1 MAQDVA
7 YMQTRNAGFPS
18 AFTHPCAMAPKRQAA
33 ATSMPRRNPARNAE
47 TSSAPDQIRVTKPRV
62 RSNTVKPAAAS
73 ASRTRTSTRT
83 QRLSYVGMDSSD
95 DELSAAIENEDFDAA
110 SPQISKST
118 THRGARIGT
127 AAAPRS
133 SHTGAND
140 DSGPKATSTRRKPA
154 ASTRGSGPRKGRR
167 QTAKASPRRTGNRDS
182 SDEQDEGG
190 SADDFSCAKAT
201 PKASPAKSGRS
212 KHPLKEIE
220 PETDSTSSV
229 IPNWLN
235 PQIEHSIWVQ
245 IFQYAAVSGDE
256 QDTLDINWIL
266 RTARVC
272 RQFADPALTVLY
284 KCPPIRD
291 EIKAF
296 GLVELLE
303 KSPSL
308 TTVNYRARIEALHID
323 VRLVSLQGLT
333 SPLKLMQNLSRL
345 SEVLLVH
352 GYDQAPYR
360 LLKESIKWTYPPE
373 LFQAFEVSPT
383 AHVEAGDKTTITR
396 LRTWQWSSRL
406 MDKDWEASLTR
417 IKQVHQMPSFASLRK
432 VKYVNYHMPS
442 IRLDKDPSSNPE
454 LQMEDERSVA
464 LLADSISALE
474 NLEDLIFES
483 STIVG
488 SSLFALLPAK
498 LKRLELVNC
507 AEVIAD
513 DLGLFLVTKG
523 HQLESLVLHHNRSL
537 NLGFLTVLGSA
548 CPHLRELRMNL
559 QYFSLLETIDDTL
572 PSYDTLLLPEQV
584 PSWPASLQ
592 FVHLENLRHWSSD
605 ATDTKAAEAFLQSFI
620 DSARNLPDL
629 RHISIKAMLN
639 ISWRS
644 RSEFRRSW
652 QEKFEHIFL
661 RHSPDPE
668 PRFNLLRRPLPV
680 ESSSSL
686 TGTKRRPKK
695 THTEP
700 SRRSNRI
707 VPRTSSTSSLASS
720 ASKGLRGQQRKPQSY
735 LEPDSDEFDS
745 DGDFDMGVSAQGA
758 HEDGAN
764 ENTQG
769 SATDAPASDG
779 TFVQG
784 MCTVVD
790 ISIDNQ
796 KPREHQYS
804 MDDFLN
810 DERDFESD
818 GDWNGDMDF
827 E

>member
-1 MAQDVA
+1 
-7 YMQTRNAGFPS
+7 
-18 AFTHPCAMAPKRQAA
+18 
-33 ATSMPRRNPARNAE
+33 
-47 TSSAPDQIRVTKPRV
+47 
-62 RSNTVKPAAAS
+62 
-73 ASRTRTSTRT
+73 
-83 QRLSYVGMDSSD
+83 
-95 DELSAAIENEDFDAA
+95 
-110 SPQISKST
+110 
-118 THRGARIGT
+118 
-127 AAAPRS
+127 
-133 SHTGAND
+133 
-140 DSGPKATSTRRKPA
+140 
-154 ASTRGSGPRKGRR
+154 
-167 QTAKASPRRTGNRDS
+167 
-182 SDEQDEGG
+182 
-190 SADDFSCAKAT
+190 
-201 PKASPAKSGRS
+201 
-212 KHPLKEIE
+212 
-220 PETDSTSSV
+220 
-229 IPNWLN
+229 
-235 PQIEHSIWVQ
+235 
-245 IFQYAAVSGDE
+245 
-256 QDTLDINWIL
+256 
-266 RTARVC
+266 
-272 RQFADPALTVLY
+272 
-284 KCPPIRD
+284 
-291 EIKAF
+291 
-296 GLVELLE
+296 
-303 KSPSL
+303 
-308 TTVNYRARIEALHID
+308 
-323 VRLVSLQGLT
+323 
-333 SPLKLMQNLSRL
+333 
-345 SEVLLVH
+345 
-352 GYDQAPYR
+352 
-360 LLKESIKWTYPPE
+360 
-373 LFQAFEVSPT
+373 
-383 AHVEAGDKTTITR
+383 
-396 LRTWQWSSRL
+396 
-406 MDKDWEASLTR
+406 MDKDWEAGLTR

-432 VKYVNYHMPS
+432 VKYVNYQMPS

-464 LLADSISALE
+464 LLADSISALG

-507 AEVIAD
+507 AEVIAED
-513 DLGLFLVTKG
+513 FSLFLVTKG

-548 CPHLRELRMNL
+548 CPHLKELRMNL

-584 PSWPASLQ
+584 PSWPVSLQ

-652 QEKFEHIFL
+652 QEKFENIFL
-661 RHSPDPE
+661 RRSPDPE

-680 ESSSSL
+680 ESPSSL

-745 DGDFDMGVSAQGA
+745 DGDFDMGVSTQGA

>member
-1 MAQDVA
+1 MAQDTA
-7 YMQTRNAGFPS
+7 YMRTHNAGFPS
-18 AFTHPCAMAPKRQAA
+18 AFAYLCAMAPKRQAA
-33 ATSMPRRNPARNAE
+33 AISMPRRNPARNAE
-47 TSSAPDQIRVTKPRV
+47 ISSAPDQIRVTKPRV
-62 RSNTVKPAAAS
+62 RSNTVKPAVAS
-73 ASRTRTSTRT
+73 ASGTRTSSRT

-95 DELSAAIENEDFDAA
+95 DELSAAVDNEDFDAA
-110 SPQISKST
+110 SSQISKST
-118 THRGARIGT
+118 TYRAARIAT
-127 AAAPRS
+127 AAA
-133 SHTGAND
+133 H
-140 DSGPKATSTRRKPA
+140 DSGPRAVDTRRKPA
-154 ASTRGSGPRKGRR
+154 ASTRGSGPRKGRGR
-167 QTAKASPRRTGNRDS
+167 KAKASPCRTGNSDS
-182 SDEQDEGG
+182 SDEQDRDG
-190 SADDFSCAKAT
+190 SADDFSGAKAT
-201 PKASPAKSGRS
+201 PEAKSGRS
-212 KHPLKEIE
+212 KHPLQVIE
-220 PETDSTSSV
+220 PKTDSTSSA
-229 IPNWLN
+229 IPNWLS

-256 QDTLDINWIL
+256 HNTLDINWIL

-373 LFQAFEVSPT
+373 LFRAFEVSPT
-383 AHVEAGDKTTITR
+383 ARMEAGDKTTITR

-417 IKQVHQMPSFASLRK
+417 IKQVHKMPSFASLRK
-432 VKYVNYHMPS
+432 VKYVNYQMPS
-442 IRLDKDPSSNPE
+442 IRLDKDPGSNPE
-454 LQMEDERSVA
+454 LQMEDERSVS
-464 LLADSISALE
+464 LLADTILALE

-507 AEVIAD
+507 AEIIAD
-513 DLGLFLVTKG
+513 DLALFLVTKG

-548 CPHLRELRMNL
+548 CPHLKELRMNL

-592 FVHLENLRHWSSD
+592 LVHLENLRHWSSD

-629 RHISIKAMLN
+629 RHVSIKAMLN

-652 QEKFEHIFL
+652 QEKFENVFL
-661 RHSPDPE
+661 RRSPDPE
-668 PRFNLLRRPLPV
+668 PRSTLLRQPLPA

-695 THTEP
+695 PHTEP
-700 SRRSNRI
+700 SRRSNRV
-707 VPRTSSTSSLASS
+707 VPRTSSTSSRASS
-720 ASKGLRGQQRKPQSY
+720 SSKGLRGQQRKPQSY

-745 DGDFDMGVSAQGA
+745 DGDIDMEVSAQGA
-758 HEDGAN
+758 NEDGSN

-769 SATDAPASDG
+769 SAIDAPASNG
-779 TFVQG
+779 TFAQG